1 MRVAMIVPGGVDRSG
16 EHRVIP
22 CLLWLIERL
31 ARTNE
36 LHVFALRQERRRS
49 TYPLLGATVHNV
61 GARFAPARAVLSVL
75 AEHRRR
81 PFDILHAFWAVH
93 PGVVAAIVGRLVRRP
108 VVVHVTGGDLAAIRD
123 IRYGLCARLY
133 GPALLRFATRGAAR
147 VTVPSEFMCS
157 KALARGIAAERI
169 PVGVAT
175 DKWPPR
181 EPRQREAGE
190 QARLLHVADLNPVK
204 DQITLLRAMACLRR
218 AGVDF
223 HLDVVGVDTLGGRI
237 QRLAEEYGLTGCV
250 TFHGFLPHSQ
260 LQPLVGRAHVLVVS
274 SRHEAD
280 PIVVMEAAM
289 TGVPTVG
296 TAVGHLVDWAPS
308 AAVAVPVRDHG
319 ALAREIRALLS
330 DEPRRLRIASCA
342 ATRVAQEDADWT
354 AQRILRL
361 YESLAS

>member
-1 MRVAMIVPGGVDRSG
+1 MIVPGGVDRSG
-16 EHRVIP
+16 EYRVIP

-31 ARTNE
+31 ARVHE
-36 LHVFALRQERRRS
+36 LHVFALRQERQPS

-75 AEHRRR
+75 AEHKRR
-81 PFDILHAFWAVH
+81 PFDVLHAFWAAH
-93 PGVVAAIVGRLVRRP
+93 PGVVAALVGKLVSRP

-123 IRYGLCARLY
+123 IRYGLCARPY
-133 GPALLRFATRGAAR
+133 GPALLRFATRRATR
-147 VTVPSEFMCS
+147 VTVPSEFIRS
-157 KALARGIAAERI
+157 KALALGIAAERM

-181 EPRQREAGE
+181 EPRRRIVGE
-190 QARLLHVADLNPVK
+190 LARLLHVADLNLVK
-204 DQITLLRAMACLRR
+204 DQITLLRAMAHLRR

-223 HLDVVGVDTLGGRI
+223 HLDVVGFDTLGGRV
-237 QRLAEEYGLTGCV
+237 QRVADECGVSDCV

-260 LQPLVGRAHVLVVS
+260 LRPLVERAHLLVVS

-296 TAVGHLVDWAPS
+296 TAVGHVADWAPS
-308 AAVAVPVRDHG
+308 AAVAVPVQDHG
-319 ALAREIRALLS
+319 ALAREILALLNH
-330 DEPRRLRIASCA
+330 EPRRLRIATCA
-342 ATRVAQEDADWT
+342 KTRVEREDADWT
-354 AQRILRL
+354 AQRVLQL